1 MATNE
6 DQLEVKTG
14 FGSIIT
20 HGTTVFVVLALAA
33 LTGMLLWEHRQRSEE
48 HDLIDCR
55 LKLTLYLMQTS
66 LEKPINWRQMPPDL
80 YGCMPKFIYE
90 RDSGNA
96 R

>member
-20 HGTTVFVVLALAA
+20 HGTTVFIVVALAA
-33 LTGMLLWEHRQRSEE
+33 LTFVALWEHRQRSEE
-48 HDLIDCR
+48 HDEIACLV
-55 LKLTLYLMQTS
+55 KLNLFMHTLPKDT
-66 LEKPINWRQMPPDL
+66 PVTWRQIPQDYWPCL
-80 YGCMPKFIYE
+80 PRNIV
-90 RDSGNA
+90 DSEKTI

>member
-1 MATNE
+1 MATNG

-20 HGTTVFVVLALAA
+20 HGTSVFIVLALAA
-33 LTGMLLWEHRQRSEE
+33 LTVMMFWEHENRSKE

-66 LEKPINWRQMPPDL
+66 VENPIDWRRMPPDL

-90 RDSGNA
+90 RNSTDE